1 MSQLNICLSTYLLDL
16 SQKKTQFSARFCSS
30 FLQFERTVEIAW
42 RQRGDLAV
50 STTFG
55 MVSLYACHIV
65 IIDFLCLL
73 KVFFIH
79 KDILKTLF
87 DTLNL
92 PGIFICSTSFGFNRG
107 ASREKKKTSLN
118 MTWLGIEPRFL
129 QPQCRVLTPR
139 RSSHIFLQNIQNY
152 KHSTTHFILNFCK
165 QALLT

>member
-1 MSQLNICLSTYLLDL
+1 MYSVSYVVNVSIEYLFVHIPPR
-16 SQKKTQFSARFCSS
+16 SFSKKNQFSARFCSS

-107 ASREKKKTSLN
+107 ASREKKRHN
-118 MTWLGIEPRFL
+118 
-129 QPQCRVLTPR
+129 
-139 RSSHIFLQNIQNY
+139 
-152 KHSTTHFILNFCK
+152 
-165 QALLT
+165 